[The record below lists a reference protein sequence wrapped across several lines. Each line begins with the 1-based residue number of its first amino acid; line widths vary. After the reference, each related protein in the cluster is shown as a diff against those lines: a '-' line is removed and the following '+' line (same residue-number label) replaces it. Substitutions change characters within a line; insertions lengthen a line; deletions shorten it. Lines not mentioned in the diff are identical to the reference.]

1 MPRARLRKR
10 SWVRGVTMADMGN
23 KDWIA
28 NKWVKVRKKDGL
40 VTTNFIKNY
49 LKELDNLSNKLLERK
64 DVIEQWKKPENLCVK
79 LNFDAAYRNKEKKS
93 CSGIVIR
100 DSKGQMGLDLGIR
113 AMEVEG
119 DSLTVVKKA

>member
-1 MPRARLRKR
+1 MDR
-10 SWVRGVTMADMGN
+10 
-23 KDWIA
+23 
-28 NKWVKVRKKDGL
+28 NKWVHESKKKDGL

-64 DVIEQWKKPENLCVK
+64 EVTEQWKIPENLCVK
-79 LNFDAAYRNKEKKS
+79 LNFDAVYRNQEKKS
-93 CSGIVIR
+93 CSGIIIR